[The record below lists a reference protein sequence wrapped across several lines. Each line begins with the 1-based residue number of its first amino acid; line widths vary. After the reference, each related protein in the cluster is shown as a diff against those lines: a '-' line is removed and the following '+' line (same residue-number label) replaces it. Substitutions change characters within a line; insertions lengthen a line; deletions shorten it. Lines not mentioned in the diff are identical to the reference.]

1 LHAHTLSVGQSGSD
15 EFLLVP
21 EEILRGKVA
30 AEATWPDEVR
40 ETLQHGATVFKPT
53 EADLTRLGPPV
64 LVRQEM
70 VAQLLDCRAF
80 FR

>member
-1 LHAHTLSVGQSGSD
+1 MDAHTLSVGQSSSD

-21 EEILRGKVA
+21 EEIVRGKVGD
-30 AEATWPDEVR
+30 EATWPDEAR
-40 ETLQHGATVFKPT
+40 ETLQHGAAVFKPT
-53 EADLTRLGPPV
+53 EADLTRLGPSV